1 MDEGFNTQLIRI
13 MGASKCTK
21 NVVRALYYLTSGRVV
36 YLDGIRLGMLQT
48 LLPAAVSKSVY
59 RSLQKCERFMF
70 ECILKPS
77 NFVFADYE
85 SLNEAKNHDSQCMFW
100 DFSPLTY

>member
-77 NFVFADYE
+77 NFV
-85 SLNEAKNHDSQCMFW
+85 LQITKV
-100 DFSPLTY
+100 